1 MRPEPLPTDGQT
13 VLPELL
19 AASRAAADEG
29 ERRREPLG
37 EGELIDPNRADEV
50 ELDRLPGVG
59 PSTAESIIAARDS
72 GVVFRR
78 PDDLLAV
85 RGIGPAA
92 LERMRSSLA
101 LRDIPRPGTRTS
113 IGARQRAVDVNRA
126 DRARLQTLP
135 GIGPALAERI
145 IAARR
150 AQMFTSLEDLLRV
163 RGIGPATVRQ
173 LRSHA
178 TVGRKP

>member
-1 MRPEPLPTDGQT
+1 MYEAETRALRRATMLLILVSLLRWGWSMRPEPLPTDGQT

-113 IGARQRAVDVNRA
+113 IGA
-126 DRARLQTLP
+126 LW
-135 GIGPALAERI
+135 
-145 IAARR
+145 
-150 AQMFTSLEDLLRV
+150 
-163 RGIGPATVRQ
+163 
-173 LRSHA
+173 
-178 TVGRKP
+178 